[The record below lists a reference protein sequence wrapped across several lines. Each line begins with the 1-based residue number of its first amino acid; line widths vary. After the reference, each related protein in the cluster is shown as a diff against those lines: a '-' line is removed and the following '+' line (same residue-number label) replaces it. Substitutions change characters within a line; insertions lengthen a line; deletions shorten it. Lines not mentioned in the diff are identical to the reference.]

1 VTVASQIELED
12 PIENAAAQI
21 VKDAALRTSREAGDG
36 TTTATVIA
44 SAIIEKALYY
54 VSTKANPMDLKR
66 GIDMAVADVIEQV
79 YNSSTP
85 VNGRKDIFNIA
96 RISSNNDD
104 KVGNMIADIFEK
116 VGKSGAIRLEETQ
129 MSETVVEV
137 VEGCQFN
144 SGYLSPNFVNNATKR
159 IADYQNVAVLI
170 TDKLFQES
178 FDDLVPALNLIVEA
192 SNEKEQAVPLL
203 IICGGMEGEPLG
215 TLVINKMKQK
225 FPVVAVTAPEFGTDR
240 IEILEDIAVI
250 TGGTV
255 ISEEKG
261 GSIKDM
267 TMSDFGI
274 ADRVIVDNMTT
285 TLIGRSGDPIAIEQR
300 IATIEE
306 QIVEDKNHN
315 QTWRLNKRIATLTGG
330 VGVVYV
336 GGNSESEMK
345 DAYYRIEDALA
356 ATKASMEGGYVA
368 GGGIAYLR
376 ASDAIDD
383 FPLSNRDQELGYQ
396 CLLEALESP
405 LKTIAENC
413 GKKGDVVVDQVEGF
427 KNLNR
432 GYDALEDEYGD
443 MIKKGII
450 DPTKVVVTAI
460 KNAASVA
467 GMLITTN
474 CVINDKPKK

>member
-1 VTVASQIELED
+1 
-12 PIENAAAQI
+12 
-21 VKDAALRTSREAGDG
+21 
-36 TTTATVIA
+36 
-44 SAIIEKALYY
+44 
-54 VSTKANPMDLKR
+54 
-66 GIDMAVADVIEQV
+66 
-79 YNSSTP
+79 
-85 VNGRKDIFNIA
+85 
-96 RISSNNDD
+96 
-104 KVGNMIADIFEK
+104 MIADIFEK